1 MAPLD
6 VRVHVVLPDKP
17 LYFPQPHAPFRH
29 QLHDFPGKI
38 SVTDYIINSSS
49 GLPVQPLRNYVPPA
63 SVFLYAHPLC
73 HVAVR
78 VYLPDLV
85 FSQQQQ
91 APGPI
96 WNHPVHLGSIQRCSV
111 TQLSVRPISAQ
122 HLPAFTHI
130 YPAIS
135 VLTDNR
141 IYILLLIN
149 SIVVHRNRITL
160 PFQRLLRICIIV
172 SRKIQQPF
180 PCAKIDSLKPRHLC
194 PLRKRDSFQGTAGLF
209 ISKIIQ
215 AISQH
220 LKTSYFSICIAVC
233 IDSGCI

>member
-38 SVTDYIINSSS
+38 VIKDYIINLSSR
-49 GLPVQPLRNYVPPA
+49 LPIQPLRNYAPPA

-91 APGPI
+91 APGAI
-96 WNHPVHLGSIQRCSV
+96 WNHPVHLGPIQRCPV
-111 TQLSVRPISAQ
+111 AQLSVRPI
-122 HLPAFTHI
+122 PAEQLLTFIHI

-141 IYILLLIN
+141 VYILLLIN
-149 SIVVHRNRITL
+149 SKAMHGNRIAL
-160 PFQRLLRICIIV
+160 PFQRLLRICIV
-172 SRKIQQPF
+172 ASRKIQQPF
-180 PCAKIDSLKPRHLC
+180 PRAKIDPLKP
-194 PLRKRDSFQGTAGLF
+194 
-209 ISKIIQ
+209 
-215 AISQH
+215 
-220 LKTSYFSICIAVC
+220 
-233 IDSGCI
+233 